1 MKMFISTTKNNFK
14 NKSYSSFKTYN
25 YLNEKEYLES
35 NCFKNI
41 PV

>member
-1 MKMFISTTKNNFK
+1 MFISTTKNNFK

-25 YLNEKEYLES
+25 YLNKKEYLES